1 MSIILLLEEMKKNI
15 KLVAF
20 IAFIKK
26 EFYHIFR
33 DKRTMLIIIGMPVV
47 QIILFG
53 FAISTEV
60 KNIKAGIMV
69 EKINT
74 DTRKLIEKINANE
87 FFTVRNIVGSPVQI
101 DSLMKRNEIDLG
113 LIMKENGIMQIIADA
128 TDPNLGV
135 TRVNYMKAVIASRG
149 KNVNIQ
155 TKLLYNPQMKSSYNF
170 VPGVI
175 GLILM
180 LICAMMTS
188 VSIVKEKET
197 GSMDVLLVSPINA
210 VQVVI
215 AKTIPYMLLS
225 LFNLV
230 SILFLAVYVLGVP
243 IRGNLLVLLFLSLL
257 FIFVSLS
264 MGLFISS
271 MTNKQVTALLVSVVV
286 LMIPSLLISGIIY
299 PIESMPIPLQALS
312 CVIPVRWYVE
322 ITRKIMIE
330 GVSIHY
336 ITTEILVMLIMAVVF
351 VFIAS
356 KKINK

>member
-1 MSIILLLEEMKKNI
+1 MKNI
-15 KLVAF
+15 ELIAF

-33 DKRTMLIIIGMPVV
+33 DKRTMLIIIGMPIV

-60 KNIKAGIMV
+60 KNIKVGIMV
-69 EKINT
+69 EEINV
-74 DTRKLIEKINANE
+74 DTRKLIEKIDANE
-87 FFTVRNIVGSPVQI
+87 FFTVKNIVNTPTQI
-101 DSLMKRNEIDLG
+101 DSLMRSNEIDLG
-113 LIMKENGIMQIIADA
+113 LIVKEDGMMQIIADA

-135 TRVNYMKAVIASRG
+135 TRVNYMKSVIATEK
-149 KNVNIQ
+149 KNTNIQ

-170 VPGVI
+170 VPGVM

-225 LFNLV
+225 LLNLIT
-230 SILFLAVYVLGVP
+230 ILLLSVYVLGVP
-243 IRGNLLVLLFLSLL
+243 IRGNLFTLLFLFIL
-257 FIFVSLS
+257 F
-264 MGLFISS
+264 
-271 MTNKQVTALLVSVVV
+271 
-286 LMIPSLLISGIIY
+286 
-299 PIESMPIPLQALS
+299 
-312 CVIPVRWYVE
+312 
-322 ITRKIMIE
+322 
-330 GVSIHY
+330 
-336 ITTEILVMLIMAVVF
+336 
-351 VFIAS
+351 
-356 KKINK
+356 

>member
-1 MSIILLLEEMKKNI
+1 
-15 KLVAF
+15 
-20 IAFIKK
+20 
-26 EFYHIFR
+26 
-33 DKRTMLIIIGMPVV
+33 
-47 QIILFG
+47 
-53 FAISTEV
+53 
-60 KNIKAGIMV
+60 
-69 EKINT
+69 
-74 DTRKLIEKINANE
+74 
-87 FFTVRNIVGSPVQI
+87 
-101 DSLMKRNEIDLG
+101 
-113 LIMKENGIMQIIADA
+113 
-128 TDPNLGV
+128 
-135 TRVNYMKAVIASRG
+135 
-149 KNVNIQ
+149 
-155 TKLLYNPQMKSSYNF
+155 
-170 VPGVI
+170 
-175 GLILM
+175 
-180 LICAMMTS
+180 
-188 VSIVKEKET
+188 
-197 GSMDVLLVSPINA
+197 MDVLLVSPINA

>member
-1 MSIILLLEEMKKNI
+1 MMKNI
-15 KLVAF
+15 ELIAF

-33 DKRTMLIIIGMPVV
+33 DKRTMLIIIGMPIV

-60 KNIKAGIMV
+60 KNIKVGIMV
-69 EKINT
+69 EEINV
-74 DTRKLIEKINANE
+74 DTRKLIEKIDANE
-87 FFTVRNIVGSPVQI
+87 FFTVKNIVNTPTQI
-101 DSLMKRNEIDLG
+101 DSLMRSNEIDLG
-113 LIMKENGIMQIIADA
+113 LIVKEDGMMQIIADA

-135 TRVNYMKAVIASRG
+135 TRVNYMKSVIATEK
-149 KNVNIQ
+149 KNTNIQ

-170 VPGVI
+170 VPGVM

-225 LFNLV
+225 LLNLIT
-230 SILFLAVYVLGVP
+230 ILLLSVYVLGVP
-243 IRGNLLVLLFLSLL
+243 IRGNLFTLLFLSLL

-271 MTNKQVTALLVSVVV
+271 ITNKQVTALLLSVVV
-286 LMIPSLLISGIIY
+286 LMVPSLLISGIIY
-299 PIESMPIPLQALS
+299 PIESMPALLQVLS
-312 CVIPVRWYVE
+312 SVIPVRWYVE

-330 GVSIHY
+330 GVSISY
-336 ITTEILVMLIMAVVF
+336 ITMEILALLIMAIVF
-351 VFIAS
+351 IFIAS